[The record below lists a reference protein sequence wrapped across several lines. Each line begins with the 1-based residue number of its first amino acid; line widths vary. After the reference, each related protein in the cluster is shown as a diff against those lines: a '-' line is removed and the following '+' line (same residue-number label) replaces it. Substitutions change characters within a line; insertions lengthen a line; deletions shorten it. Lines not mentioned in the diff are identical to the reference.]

1 MRLKGYKKKKISD
14 YLGRGIIIIVMSVI
28 GAIIFINSFSK
39 RAEEILLPMAEA
51 KLRKIVA
58 TLINESTNDLKFDK
72 DLFTLVKDSNGEI
85 KMVNYNSYEV
95 TKLINEVT
103 GNIESRFDKI
113 HDGDSEEGVLGNYI
127 IQEIP
132 FGVLMGKSLLRGI
145 GPKIRI
151 KSEMVGSMVSKIE
164 TEVKPYG
171 INNAYVETRIH
182 LAVRGK
188 IYLPF
193 VTKDVEISNVIPISL
208 NIVQGSV
215 PSGYIA
221 SYK

>member
-1 MRLKGYKKKKISD
+1 
-14 YLGRGIIIIVMSVI
+14 
-28 GAIIFINSFSK
+28 
-39 RAEEILLPMAEA
+39 MAEA

-72 DLFTLVKDSNGEI
+72 DLFTLVKDSDGEI

-103 GNIESRFDKI
+103 GNIEGRLDKI
-113 HDGDSEEGVLGNYI
+113 HYSDNDEEVLGNYI
-127 IQEIP
+127 VQEIP
-132 FGVLMGKSLLRGI
+132 FGVLMGKSLLRGV

-151 KSEMVGSMVSKIE
+151 KSEMVGSMVSNIE

-171 INNAYVETRIH
+171 INNAYVETRIY

-208 NIVQGSV
+208 NIVQGNV